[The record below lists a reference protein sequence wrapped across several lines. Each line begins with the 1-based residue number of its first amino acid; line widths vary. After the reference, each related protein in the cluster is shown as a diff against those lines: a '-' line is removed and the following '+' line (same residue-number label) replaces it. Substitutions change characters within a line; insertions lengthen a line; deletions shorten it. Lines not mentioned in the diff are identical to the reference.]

1 MEENKLKESIEDF
14 KFEPVSKYDVLSK
27 IAIVGKCMVGK
38 TSLIEKAKEKEFQTE
53 YKPTF
58 GCEFSTLSAKINDFQ
73 LSFKIWDTS
82 GHDKFQAQ
90 FKKYINNAA
99 LVILV
104 YDVTNNESFKY
115 LDYWLKIINEFPEVK
130 NIILVGNKCDMED
143 KRQVSEEQGKEK
155 CNSNKKITKFFECS
169 ALKNINV
176 EIIFNE
182 ALKLLYLNYYKYGHG
197 NLLEKNKK
205 FEDDNTKKRGFFS
218 CCWK

>member
-1 MEENKLKESIEDF
+1 
-14 KFEPVSKYDVLSK
+14 
-27 IAIVGKCMVGK
+27 MVGK

-73 LSFKIWDTS
+73 LSVKIWDTS

-115 LDYWLKIINEFPEVK
+115 LDYWLQIINEFQEVK

-143 KRQVSEEQGKEK
+143 ERQVSEEQGKEK
-155 CNSNKKITKFFECS
+155 
-169 ALKNINV
+169 
-176 EIIFNE
+176 
-182 ALKLLYLNYYKYGHG
+182 
-197 NLLEKNKK
+197 
-205 FEDDNTKKRGFFS
+205 
-218 CCWK
+218 